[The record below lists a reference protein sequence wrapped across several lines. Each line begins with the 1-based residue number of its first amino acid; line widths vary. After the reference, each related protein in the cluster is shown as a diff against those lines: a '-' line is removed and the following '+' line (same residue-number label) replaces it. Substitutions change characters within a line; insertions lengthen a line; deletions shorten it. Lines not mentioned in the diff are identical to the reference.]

1 MATVVAKGE
10 KIRKTLKWISDNR
23 LEDKEKSISLLIQ
36 EAGLKF
42 NLSPKEEAFLENFYK
57 ENKDGSEGT

>member
-1 MATVVAKGE
+1 MATVVPKGE
-10 KIRKTLKWISDNR
+10 KIRKALKWISDNR
-23 LEDKEKSISLLIQ
+23 LYDEKKSISLLIQ

-57 ENKDGSEGT
+57 ENKA

>member
-1 MATVVAKGE
+1 MATIVPKGD
-10 KIRKTLKWISDNR
+10 KIRKALKWISDNR
-23 LEDKEKSISLLIQ
+23 LEDNEKSISLLIQ

-57 ENKDGSEGT
+57 ENKD